1 MGESTSKTTQ
11 QSSTTPWDAA
21 MPEVNGLF
29 GQLQGL
35 IPNTGVNPTEQG
47 AINQLTANGQ
57 AGNPYAPAVG
67 NVATTLL
74 NGGGATGQVP
84 ALQSNLANY
93 QAGLAPYISSDF
105 STLNSPAVQNALA
118 QIGTD
123 TTNSINSQFAAAGR
137 SGSGMEAQTLGRG
150 IAQAEAPLIL
160 SQANQDAA
168 TRQNALSALYGA
180 GNTTSGAIS
189 GLTQQ
194 GVQNQ
199 QAGIP
204 AASSALSS
212 QNYGPQQV
220 LQAQQLLQSIPG
232 SNLGL
237 LAQIGIPLAELGRNS
252 NATTNTES
260 NPSIL
265 SDIGQI
271 GNLFS
276 SGNGGTSAAQGIANL
291 GGGFL
296 KGAGGLLGFLGI

>member
-1 MGESTSKTTQ
+1 LS
-11 QSSTTPWDAA
+11 
-21 MPEVNGLF
+21 
-29 GQLQGL
+29 
-35 IPNTGVNPTEQG
+35 
-47 AINQLTANGQ
+47 
-57 AGNPYAPAVG
+57 
-67 NVATTLL
+67 
-74 NGGGATGQVP
+74 GGGATGQVP
-84 ALQSNLANY
+84 GLQSNLQNY
-93 QAGLAPYISSDF
+93 QAGLAPYISSDY

-194 GVQNQ
+194 GLANQ
-199 QAGIP
+199 QAGIG
-204 AASSALSS
+204 AASSALSA
-212 QNYGPQQV
+212 QNYGPQTI
-220 LQAQQLLQSIPG
+220 LAAQELAKSIPS

-252 NATTNTES
+252 NGTSTTQNDPSFLQDIAMLGGIGSGGGITS
-260 NPSIL
+260 NPLTGAVTKSGGSGIL
-265 SDIGQI
+265 
-271 GNLFS
+271 
-276 SGNGGTSAAQGIANL
+276 
-291 GGGFL
+291 
-296 KGAGGLLGFLGI
+296 GLLGML

>member
-47 AINQLTANGQ
+47 AINQLTATGQ
-57 AGNPYAPAVG
+57 AGNPFAPALS
-67 NVATTLL
+67 NVATNLL
-74 NGGGATGQVP
+74 SGGGATGQVP
-84 ALQSNLANY
+84 GLQSNLQNY
-93 QAGLAPYISSDF
+93 QAGLAPYISSDY

-168 TRQNALSALYGA
+168 TRQNALSSLYGA
-180 GNTTSGAIS
+180 GNTTAGAIS

-199 QAGIP
+199 QAGIG
-204 AASSALSS
+204 AANDAVSA
-212 QNYGPQQV
+212 QNWGPQQV
-220 LQAQQLLQSIPG
+220 LQAQQLL
-232 SNLGL
+232 
-237 LAQIGIPLAELGRNS
+237 
-252 NATTNTES
+252 
-260 NPSIL
+260 
-265 SDIGQI
+265 
-271 GNLFS
+271 
-276 SGNGGTSAAQGIANL
+276 
-291 GGGFL
+291 
-296 KGAGGLLGFLGI
+296 

>member
-21 MPEVNGLF
+21 MPEINGLF

-35 IPNTGVNPTEQG
+35 IPNTGVNPTEQR
-47 AINQLTANGQ
+47 AINQLTATGQ
-57 AGNPYAPAVG
+57 AGNPFAPALS

-74 NGGGATGQVP
+74 NGGGATSQNP
-84 ALQSNLANY
+84 ALMDNLTGYKTGMSAYTDPNY
-93 QAGLAPYISSDF
+93 
-105 STLNSPAVQNALA
+105 STVNSPAVRAALD

-160 SQANQDAA
+160 AQANQDAA
-168 TRQNALSALYGA
+168 TRQNALSSIYGA
-180 GNTTSGAIS
+180 GNTTSGLI
-189 GLTQQ
+189 TNNNQT
-194 GVQNQ
+194 GVANS

-204 AASSALSS
+204 AASSALSA
-212 QNYGPQQV
+212 QNWGPQQV

-252 NATTNTES
+252 NGTSTTQNDPSFLQDMYMATAS
-260 NPSIL
+260 L
-265 SDIGQI
+265 
-271 GNLFS
+271 GNLMPKGPVNLSF
-276 SGNGGTSAAQGIANL
+276 GG
-291 GGGFL
+291 
-296 KGAGGLLGFLGI
+296 